1 MHQKDLLCAMTQFG
15 SGKWWKGA
23 GGKGCIVFYSCWASL
38 GHMWKGCLFLLNTD
52 KPVAVQPFGTLEGNI
67 FCNAPFLDHALKFI
81 TADRLC

>member
-1 MHQKDLLCAMTQFG
+1 
-15 SGKWWKGA
+15 
-23 GGKGCIVFYSCWASL
+23 
-38 GHMWKGCLFLLNTD
+38 LLNTD